1 MRRRAFVRSL
11 IGGSLAIPFGAEAG
25 CDSGPKGSAATA
37 SVSCMTSYGGY
48 GRDAYLYVAK
58 EKGYF
63 EEAGFAVDIRPGA
76 GTASNLKLVVD
87 GTATFSPA
95 DLSGCL
101 VAAGGAAKVT
111 GFTAVAGIHQRT
123 LAGIITMQ
131 DSGISLPEDLEGKT
145 LADVPGSV
153 LRTLFPTYA
162 RLAGFDDTKVTWAD
176 TTTATVL
183 GDLVAGKFD
192 GIGQF
197 VVGVPTVEALAK
209 GRKARALPFS
219 DYLNDLYGNVLLT
232 STRYARD
239 NPERVRKF
247 TAALLKGLGD
257 AIDHPEQAGE
267 ILRKYVPGADP
278 AAAAAETTLM
288 APYVR
293 SAAAGPSVGA
303 LEPVRVARSIA
314 ILQASGQIDPGLRP
328 EQVISLDLLPQS

>member
-1 MRRRAFVRSL
+1 MLRRTFVRSL
-11 IGGSLAIPFGAEAG
+11 FGASLAVPFGAEAG
-25 CDSGPKGSAATA
+25 CDSVPGNGTPQA
-37 SVSCMTSYGGY
+37 VSCMTSYGGY
-48 GRDAYLYVAK
+48 GRDAYIYVAK

-63 EEAGFAVDIRPGA
+63 AEAGFAVDIRAGA
-76 GTASNLKLVVD
+76 GTSSNLNLVVTGD
-87 GTATFSPA
+87 ATFSPA

-101 VAAGGAAKVT
+101 VAAGGKEKVT

-131 DSGISLPEDLEGKT
+131 DRGIVLPQDLEGKT

-162 RLAGFDDTKVTWAD
+162 RLAGFDHTKVTWAD
-176 TTTATVL
+176 ATTQTVL
-183 GDLVAGKFD
+183 ADLVAGKFD

-209 GRKARALPFS
+209 GRKARALAFS
-219 DYLNDLYGNVLLT
+219 DYLSDLYGNVLLT

-239 NPERVRKF
+239 NPRGVRRF
-247 TAALLKGLGD
+247 TAALLKGLSD
-257 AIDHPEQAGE
+257 AIDHPAEAGE

-278 AAAAAETTLM
+278 VAAAAETTLM

-328 EQVISLDLLPQS
+328 EQVVSVDLLPRT